1 MPIPLATPR
10 CELGNGGPPPPSHP
24 TILNHLHTRTYP
36 GSGVAGGGGR
46 EAREAGGVARAGERR
61 EPSRLLEKATDE
73 APNLAM
79 FEGKSGTNPGVSE

>member
-1 MPIPLATPR
+1 MSVVTYSQLMHLRGLTPAGFS
-10 CELGNGGPPPPSHP
+10 LLWSPV
-24 TILNHLHTRTYP
+24 P

-79 FEGKSGTNPGVSE
+79 FEGKSGTNPAVS